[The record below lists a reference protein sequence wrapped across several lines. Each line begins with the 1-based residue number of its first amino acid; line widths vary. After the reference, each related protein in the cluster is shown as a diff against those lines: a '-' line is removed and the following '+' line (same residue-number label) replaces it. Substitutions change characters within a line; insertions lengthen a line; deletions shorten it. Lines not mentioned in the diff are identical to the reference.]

1 MNRLPISA
9 PFLAYRQPKNGVGS
23 LRHALTPGR
32 AKLLT
37 AGRLKCLYLAYFS
50 KPVADRVIYKAIR
63 RRKVR
68 RILEIGIGKGSRAV
82 RMIGVAQQG
91 ASGEI
96 VRYVAID
103 PFEARRP
110 EATAGLSLKDAHRLL
125 KPTAAQV
132 QLIPGDPA
140 AALARA
146 ANALQNIDLVIISSD
161 YDEQSLADAWF
172 YLPRMLHAGSQVY
185 LESQASQAA
194 EKTVKLLAP
203 AEIEARANAKGRRR
217 AA

>member
-1 MNRLPISA
+1 MP
-9 PFLAYRQPKNGVGS
+9 
-23 LRHALTPGR
+23 
-32 AKLLT
+32 T
-37 AGRLKCLYLAYFS
+37 ASRLKCLYLAYFS
-50 KPVADRVIYKAIR
+50 KPVSDRVIYRAIR
-63 RRKVR
+63 KRKVR
-68 RILEIGIGKGSRAV
+68 RILEIGIGKASRAV
-82 RMIGVAQQG
+82 RMIAVAQRG
-91 ASGEI
+91 ASGEAI
-96 VRYVAID
+96 RYVAID
-103 PFEARRP
+103 PFEARVP

-140 AALARA
+140 TALARA

-185 LESQASQAA
+185 VESQASPAA
-194 EKTVKLLAP
+194 EKTVGLLAP
-203 AEIEARANAKGRRR
+203 AEIEARASAKGRRR